1 MKHLIKLALIA
12 IMTLV
17 LTSCVKL
24 KVDYPEINL
33 YNLYPSETKIDIKE
47 PLDCTIQIRDVQVP
61 DYQNGNKIMIN
72 KNGKIKEL
80 YYNRWVADFDEVLSQ
95 YLYAR
100 FTRSGVF
107 EGGVVSTSTIQKAD
121 YIIEARVIDCEA
133 INIKKPG
140 PDEFYVRLSMSFR
153 VLKLLIGDEG
163 FDEIL
168 VKQYESKITREEDDI
183 DLIPKAY
190 NEAMNEITEQ
200 VLKDM
205 IPMIAE
211 DITTHKIM
219 MNR

>member
-1 MKHLIKLALIA
+1 M
-12 IMTLV
+12 
-17 LTSCVKL
+17 
-24 KVDYPEINL
+24 
-33 YNLYPSETKIDIKE
+33 
-47 PLDCTIQIRDVQVP
+47 
-61 DYQNGNKIMIN
+61 
-72 KNGKIKEL
+72 
-80 YYNRWVADFDEVLSQ
+80 LSQ